1 MGAIA
6 PGRRADLVVLRAD
19 SADLAG
25 RSGDAIANSLIFS
38 GARGLVRDVMVGG
51 KWLVRDTC
59 HPLAQQS
66 DAQFR
71 RVTARL
77 LASH

>member
-1 MGAIA
+1 
-6 PGRRADLVVLRAD
+6 
-19 SADLAG
+19 
-25 RSGDAIANSLIFS
+25 LIFS

-51 KWLVRDTC
+51 KWLVRDTR
-59 HPLAQQS
+59 HPLEQQS

-77 LASH
+77 LA